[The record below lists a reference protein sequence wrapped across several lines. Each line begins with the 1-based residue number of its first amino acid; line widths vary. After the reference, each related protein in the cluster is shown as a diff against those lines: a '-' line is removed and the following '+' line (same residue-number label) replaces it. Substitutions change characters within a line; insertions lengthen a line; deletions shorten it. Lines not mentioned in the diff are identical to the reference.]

1 MTRSLGSVWCG
12 VALVSLLVGVTGCN
26 AIGRHKLE
34 SNLATEASGC
44 RVKFEGSSSGILKLS
59 PCADSESVD
68 RARRYVTDHCAEI
81 RALDITV
88 ITIETWTPRYQSR
101 TWSSTDNPTCSS
113 RCIGSGC

>member
-1 MTRSLGSVWCG
+1 MARWNGSVWCG
-12 VALVSLLVGVTGCN
+12 VAVVSLLVGATGCN
-26 AIGRHKLE
+26 VIGRRKLE
-34 SNLATEASGC
+34 SNLAAEASGC
-44 RVKFEGSSSGILKLS
+44 RVRFEGSGILKLS
-59 PCADSESVD
+59 PCADNESVD

-81 RALDITV
+81 RALDVTV